1 MDVDTLPRTKMVQ
14 YIQNPEILQLS
25 WQIMNIFQKVEVK
38 NV

>member
-1 MDVDTLPRTKMVQ
+1 MDVDTLPHTKTVQ